1 MAWPE
6 RAGAGRSVR
15 GAPSESR
22 AGTGHHDAVV
32 VWGVVGAPLAQRE
45 RCRSTSGDGP
55 KERELGAASHDDEH
69 PDAGGGSTQGTGKIR
84 SGITHLHSIGTS
96 TVIFKPK
103 DW

>member
-1 MAWPE
+1 MFE
-6 RAGAGRSVR
+6 FVDLLVHRADLLVGS
-15 GAPSESR
+15 
-22 AGTGHHDAVV
+22 
-32 VWGVVGAPLAQRE
+32 VVGAPLAQRE

-55 KERELGAASHDDEH
+55 EERELGAASHGDKH